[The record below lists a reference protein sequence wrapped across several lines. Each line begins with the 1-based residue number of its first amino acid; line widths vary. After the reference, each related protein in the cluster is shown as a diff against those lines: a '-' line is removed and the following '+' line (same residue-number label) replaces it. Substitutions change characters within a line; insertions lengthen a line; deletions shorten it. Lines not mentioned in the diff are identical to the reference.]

1 MKRPKIVVIDDVAA
15 NLKLLENILNDIDCQ
30 TRVFQDGNMAL
41 KSISRDTPDLILL
54 DIKMPEINGYKVCH
68 ELKKNADTEK
78 IPVIFISS
86 LNDVDDKVRAFRV
99 GGVDYITA
107 PFQAEE
113 VKARVKTHLEIQSA
127 HRELHKHNNHLEE
140 LVQEQIKDILKTKD
154 ELLNAQYSTVLAMS
168 KLVES
173 RDQFTGSHLERVQF
187 YCQLIAS
194 EFMNRGLYERII
206 DSKFVTTLFNSCPL
220 HDIGKILVPDNILMK
235 ESALTEGEFEIM
247 KNHATAGSD
256 YLKTVLASYPN
267 NSFIKMG
274 VEIAK
279 HHHEKW
285 DGSGYPDGLKGDDI
299 PVSAQIMALA
309 DVYDAL
315 TSKRPYKEAFSHEKS
330 CEIILRER
338 GKQFSP
344 TLCDLFEEIAGSFEQ
359 VKCLIED

>member
-1 MKRPKIVVIDDVAA
+1 MKQPKIVVIDDVAA

-30 TRVFQDGNMAL
+30 TRVFQDGHLAL
-41 KSISRDTPDLILL
+41 KSISKDIPDLILL

-68 ELKKNADTEK
+68 ELKKSPSTENV
-78 IPVIFISS
+78 PVIFISS

-113 VKARVKTHLEIQSA
+113 VKARVKTHLEIRSA
-127 HRELHKHNNHLEE
+127 HRALNRHNHHLEE
-140 LVQEQIKDILKTKD
+140 LVQEQIQDILATKD

-187 YCQLIAS
+187 YCQLLAS
-194 EFMNRGLYERII
+194 ELQSRGEHSEAI

-220 HDIGKILVPDNILMK
+220 HDIGKILVPDDILLK
-235 ESALTEGEFEIM
+235 EGALTIEEFDVM
-247 KNHATAGSD
+247 KNHTTAGSD
-256 YLKTVLASYPN
+256 YLKTVLATYPN
-267 NSFIKMG
+267 NSFIQMG

-285 DGSGYPDGLKGDDI
+285 DGSGYPDGLKGDEI
-299 PVSAQIMALA
+299 PISAQIMAMA

-315 TSKRPYKEAFSHEKS
+315 TSQRPYKEAFSHEKL
-330 CEIILRER
+330 CEIILAER

-344 TLCDLFEEIAGSFEQ
+344 LLCDLFKEISRSFEQ
-359 VKCLIED
+359 VKSLIEG